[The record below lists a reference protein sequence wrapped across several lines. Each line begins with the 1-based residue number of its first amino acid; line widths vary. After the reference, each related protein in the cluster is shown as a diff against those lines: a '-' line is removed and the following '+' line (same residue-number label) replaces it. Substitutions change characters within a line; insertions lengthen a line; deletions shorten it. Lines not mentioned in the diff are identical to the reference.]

1 MPSRRTSSLKVVK
14 TCNGVLAHQR
24 LKEGLDRGGA
34 SNPEPGAVP
43 EIWIR
48 RAEEDGAT
56 KRDALGFWAI
66 ALAGWSPPLRA
77 MSGEQFLT
85 GRGSPRLD
93 NFFLAVR
100 TRLSAID
107 AI

>member
-1 MPSRRTSSLKVVK
+1 MHTVSIDHRRHFFLLWLNHVETDLMPPRRTSSLKVVK
-14 TCNGVLAHQR
+14 TCSGVLAHQR

-43 EIWIR
+43 EIRIR

-66 ALAGWSPPLRA
+66 ALAGS
-77 MSGEQFLT
+77 
-85 GRGSPRLD
+85 SPR
-93 NFFLAVR
+93 R
-100 TRLSAID
+100 
-107 AI
+107 